1 VYCVPFD
8 CSGLRAESVPRS
20 TGVYFFLFCFYFFF
34 FFFFFRHRYEV
45 SELATFRTSSIP
57 IAASKSLSK
66 NTPFVTYPILLLLPI
81 TTIAKVRL

>member
-1 VYCVPFD
+1 VACEQSQ
-8 CSGLRAESVPRS
+8 CR
-20 TGVYFFLFCFYFFF
+20 GVQGFLFFSSFIYLFF

-45 SELATFRTSSIP
+45 SELATFRISSIP

-66 NTPFVTYPILLLLPI
+66 NTPFITYPILLLLPI

>member
-1 VYCVPFD
+1 VACEQSQCPGVQ
-8 CSGLRAESVPRS
+8 GL
-20 TGVYFFLFCFYFFF
+20 FFSSFIFIFFF

-66 NTPFVTYPILLLLPI
+66 NTPFITYPILLLLPI

>member
-1 VYCVPFD
+1 VACEQSQCPGVQ
-8 CSGLRAESVPRS
+8 GL
-20 TGVYFFLFCFYFFF
+20 FFSSFIFIFFFF

-66 NTPFVTYPILLLLPI
+66 NTPFITYPILLLLPI

>member
-1 VYCVPFD
+1 VACEQSQCPGVQ
-8 CSGLRAESVPRS
+8 GL
-20 TGVYFFLFCFYFFF
+20 FFSSFIFIFFFVFFF

-66 NTPFVTYPILLLLPI
+66 NTPFITYPILLLLPI
-81 TTIAKVRL
+81 ATIAKVRL